1 MHAAPFPDAKGIE
14 MSQTPPPQSAG
25 QPPAGAPLDDAQ
37 TRQWAGLA
45 HLGGILWIVPGLI
58 IWLVFRERSGFVN
71 QEGKKAVNFQITLLI
86 ALIVITILNIVL
98 PSFLVSLLQLAVW
111 IVSLIF
117 SIQGYQ
123 AVQRGQAYRYPFSL
137 ELIK

>member
-1 MHAAPFPDAKGIE
+1 
-14 MSQTPPPQSAG
+14 MSQTPPPPWAG

-86 ALIVITILNIVL
+86 GLIVITILNIVL

>member
-1 MHAAPFPDAKGIE
+1 
-14 MSQTPPPQSAG
+14 MSDHPP
-25 QPPAGAPLDDAQ
+25 PPAGSAIVPLTDAE

-58 IWLVFRERSGFVN
+58 IWLVFRARSAFVD
-71 QEGKKAVNFQITLLI
+71 QEGKKAVNFQLTLLLAVVVLGI
-86 ALIVITILNIVL
+86 VRGFLPFDALWNLA
-98 PSFLVSLLQLAVW
+98 QLAAW
-111 IVSLIF
+111 IVSLVF

-123 AVQRGQAYRYPFSL
+123 AVQHGRAYRYPFSL

>member
-1 MHAAPFPDAKGIE
+1 

-25 QPPAGAPLDDAQ
+25 QPPAGAPLNDAE
-37 TRQWAGLA
+37 TRQWASLA
-45 HLGGILWIVPGLI
+45 HLGGLLWIVPGLI

-86 ALIVITILNIVL
+86 AVVVIAILTIVL
-98 PSFLVSLLQLAVW
+98 PNFLVSLLQFAAW
-111 IVSLIF
+111 IVSVVF
-117 SIQGYQ
+117 SIQGYL